1 MGTDLNMFQII
12 SYYTR
17 YHGYQSKSKLEI
29 DTSDGWVDR
38 PRLSLDFYFVFLAIV
53 KPSCGCS
60 AHCRAGTTHW
70 KPGSVAPHVA
80 TPNVLAIP

>member
-38 PRLSLDFYFVFLAIV
+38 PRLSLDFYLL
-53 KPSCGCS
+53 S
-60 AHCRAGTTHW
+60 ALNFSHKLIPVGTRH
-70 KPGSVAPHVA
+70 
-80 TPNVLAIP
+80 